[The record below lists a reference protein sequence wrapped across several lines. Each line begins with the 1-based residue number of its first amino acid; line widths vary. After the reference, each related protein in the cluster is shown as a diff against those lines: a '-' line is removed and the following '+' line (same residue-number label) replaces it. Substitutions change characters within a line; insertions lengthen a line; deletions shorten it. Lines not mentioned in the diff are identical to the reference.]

1 MEEAKRALSDAQA
14 SRANVLRAEL
24 RQAAFHCIHNAG
36 PINKILAEGTIE
48 PTTFR
53 IIDEN
58 RVRAAIEQSAAALA
72 QNTVQVNVS
81 TQNRLKAHID
91 RLERDLAQTRI
102 QNLALQETN
111 ISLQS
116 TLEANE
122 EKYNKL
128 LTEQLSAAELREE
141 LEKIESFDVEVLNQ
155 QMFPTPKKPAPMP
168 RDGTIV
174 GGGNLFGGQE
184 LEHNKLKY

>member
-1 MEEAKRALSDAQA
+1 MKRAEQAVADLQA
-14 SRANVLRAEL
+14 SRAQSSNGEI

-91 RLERDLAQTRI
+91 RLERDLAQTRT
-102 QNLALQETN
+102 QNLVLQETN

-174 GGGNLFGGQE
+174 GGGNLFGSQE
-184 LEHNKLKY
+184 LDHNKLKY

>member
-1 MEEAKRALSDAQA
+1 MKRAEQAVADLQA
-14 SRANVLRAEL
+14 SRAQSLDDQI
-24 RQAAFHCIHNAG
+24 RQAAFHVIHNSG
-36 PINKILAEGTIE
+36 PINKILVEGTIE
-48 PTTFR
+48 KTSFR
-53 IIDEN
+53 ILDEN
-58 RVRAAIEQSAAALA
+58 KARLAVEQAAASLA

-91 RLERDLAQTRI
+91 RLERDLAQTRT

-128 LTEQLSAAELREE
+128 LKEQLSAAELREE

-174 GGGNLFGGQE
+174 GGGNLFGSQE